1 MDFLSGGFL
10 FLIQS
15 LARSTVP
22 SKPLNIPFLVLL
34 LFSGSLQENI
44 EKKKTFKLKA
54 LEIFAVAYGPFKQF
68 RN

>member
-22 SKPLNIPFLVLL
+22 SKPLTILFLVLL

-44 EKKKTFKLKA
+44 EKKNIQAKGVRNLRSCVRTF
-54 LEIFAVAYGPFKQF
+54 
-68 RN
+68 